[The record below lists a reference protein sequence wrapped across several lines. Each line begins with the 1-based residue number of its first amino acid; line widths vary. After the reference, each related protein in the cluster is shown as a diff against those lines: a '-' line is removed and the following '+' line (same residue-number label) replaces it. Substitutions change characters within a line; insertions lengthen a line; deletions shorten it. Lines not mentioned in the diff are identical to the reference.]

1 MKKTIKELSKDQI
14 KELCKSLRSNK
25 VDILINAIKQV
36 NLDFISDEKN
46 IPVLLNNIRVNN
58 VFFLINLI
66 YFY

>member
-46 IPVLLNNIRVNN
+46 IPVLLNNLRVNN
-58 VFFLINLI
+58 VFF
-66 YFY
+66 

>member
-46 IPVLLNNIRVNN
+46 IPVLLNNLRVNN
-58 VFFLINLI
+58 VFFKLI
-66 YFY
+66 